1 MNNDKNFHTLKGY
14 DQKNTSGITHTMED
28 YLEMICRIAAK
39 MGYIRINTLAQKLSV
54 KPPSASKMVAKLKEK
69 GLVVYEPYGLIM
81 PTEEGWGVGNYLLK
95 KHDLLHDFLC
105 TLNGTTNELEQV
117 EQIEHF
123 IDERTFKNL
132 ELLLKKLKS
141 KSL

>member
-1 MNNDKNFHTLKGY
+1 MNSEKNFYTFGGY
-14 DQKNTSGITHTMED
+14 DQKSTNEITHTMED
-28 YLEMICRIAAK
+28 YLEMICRISEK
-39 MGYIRINTLAQKLSV
+39 MGYTRINTLAQRLNV

-69 GLVVYEPYGLIM
+69 DLVDYQPYGIIM
-81 PTEEGWGVGNYLLK
+81 PTEKGWEVGNYFLK
-95 KHDLLHDFLC
+95 RHELLHDFFC

-123 IDERTFKNL
+123 IDKRTFKNL
-132 ELLLKKLKS
+132 ELLLPKLKS